1 MYLYL
6 LANTAFKLGGE
17 KNLDLARKAYLLNKA
32 LHGLEVFYENNLP
45 EIFWF
50 AHSVGSVIGRASY
63 GNRLMVM
70 QGCTVGNKGGKYPVF
85 GDRVVLCAGSKV
97 LGGVI
102 GSGVCIGAG
111 SLLIEETIPD
121 NSIVVGSSPNIR
133 VLQRKSQLINRYF
146 SE

>member
-1 MYLYL
+1 
-6 LANTAFKLGGE
+6 
-17 KNLDLARKAYLLNKA
+17 
-32 LHGLEVFYENNLP
+32 
-45 EIFWF
+45 
-50 AHSVGSVIGRASY
+50 
-63 GNRLMVM
+63 MVM